1 MAAVT
6 VTARS
11 YKANAAGA
19 LTHKM
24 WNITGNDTNTFDT
37 GIKSVRTVAFFI
49 EPNNIVTAVAQST
62 VNGQIRLTFSATGA
76 FANMD
81 LLAILRNG

>member
-6 VTARS
+6 LTARS

-24 WNITGNDTNTFDT
+24 WNISGDNAQTFDSPS
-37 GIKSVRTVAFFI
+37 K
-49 EPNNIVTAVAQST
+49 
-62 VNGQIRLTFSATGA
+62 
-76 FANMD
+76 D
-81 LLAILRNG
+81 LKMAE

>member
-6 VTARS
+6 ITARS
-11 YKANAAGA
+11 RKIHNLGSTNGA
-19 LTHKM
+19 Q
-24 WNITGNDTNTFDT
+24 WNITGNDTNTLDT
-37 GIKSVRTVAFFI
+37 GLKSNYTWQVYM

-76 FANMD
+76 FAGID
-81 LLAILRNG
+81 LLMVRR